1 MDRSWPLPNRVGF
14 GDWMLTSFSP
24 SSAEGDEKL
33 FRHQALVRDFLQPG
47 APYRGILIY
56 HALGSGKTCTAI
68 TVAEALRAAARPVV
82 VMLPAS
88 LKQNFADEVAK
99 CGDPSQPYAYV
110 HYNGLTRGSIPRGS
124 DLAGK
129 TVIVDEAHNF
139 CATATKDDTLI
150 SSLYEALMS
159 AADVR
164 IILLSGTPIINS
176 PFELSRMMNLLRGP
190 TTVYKVQVDDA
201 ARALAALRDHPDV
214 DGAWLDAGSGG
225 SAIMVTLAPPGFSR
239 DSAWTVRHD
248 GHAPSI
254 ERVVAEVRGKARA
267 MPKRELCL
275 PSDPGAFMDRFIDWQ
290 AGVMKE
296 PGLFM
301 RRIQGL
307 VSHFAEYD
315 ASIYPSVSDT
325 KLVKLP
331 MTEPQ
336 FNVYRKARDY
346 EIKLERLAKD
356 RKKDPFSGG
365 DDGGTGVYKA
375 FSRAA
380 CNYAFPPDV
389 RRPSPKNARE
399 EGAGADAARYDAEL
413 VRAMDKLDLSL
424 EAVAKQAPKFVAI
437 RQAAMAAPGPVLVY
451 SDFRTVEGVGLFA
464 RFLGANGWSELRLA
478 HDAASGTWGVSHHGG
493 ATEPRF
499 VQLDTSESKEHNA
512 LLLKIFNNKWDD
524 LPPEVLKALAPLGGN
539 LRGEAAKMLLVTKS
553 GAEGITLSN
562 VRQVHIMEPYWNMVR
577 VQQIIGRAVRA
588 HSHASLP
595 PKERHVDVFMYQ
607 MELTEE
613 QRQDAQLKAFDLG
626 QSTDETV
633 YAVAQRK
640 RAIIE
645 QFLDCLKRAAVDC
658 TIHGSTPDCLTYPAQ
673 LPPHARADDDVG
685 DEQFARRAKLASAAS
700 ATQALRLGPE
710 RFKHRGRELALMV
723 EPKDVLVDARAFAKL
738 GRLVP
743 VGLLRRDPKTKA
755 PAGVLADERAAADA
769 LFGPAAS

>member
-14 GDWMLTSFSP
+14 GEWMLTRFSEAP
-24 SSAEGDEKL
+24 VSGASEKKL
-33 FRHQALVRDFLQPG
+33 FRHQALVRDFLQAG
-47 APYRGILIY
+47 TPYRGLLIY

-68 TVAEALRAAARPVV
+68 TVAEALRAADRPVV

-88 LKQNFADEVAK
+88 LKQNFADEVGK

-110 HYNGLTRGSIPRGS
+110 HYNGLTRGSIPRAS

-150 SSLYEALMS
+150 SALYESLMS
-159 AADVR
+159 AVDVR

-190 TTVYKVQVDDA
+190 TVVYRVRVDDA
-201 ARALAALRDHPDV
+201 AQALKALRDHPDV
-214 DGAWLDAGSGG
+214 DGAWPDPGSGG
-225 SAIMVTLAPPGFSR
+225 SAIMVTLVPPGFSR
-239 DSAWTVRHD
+239 DSAWTVVHD
-248 GHAPSI
+248 GRAPSI
-254 ERVVAEVRGKARA
+254 ERVAAEVNGKARA

-275 PSDPGAFMDRFIDWQ
+275 PEDAGTFFERFLDWED
-290 AGVMKE
+290 GTMRE

-315 ASIYPSVSDT
+315 AAIYPSVSEA

-356 RKKDPFSGG
+356 RKNDPFAAEKETTS
-365 DDGGTGVYKA
+365 GVYKA
-375 FSRAA
+375 FTRAA
-380 CNYAFPPDV
+380 CNYAFPPEV
-389 RRPSPKNARE
+389 RRPSPKNARQGGGE
-399 EGAGADAARYDAEL
+399 AYDALL
-413 VRAMDKLDLSL
+413 VQAMGKLDMSL
-424 EAVAKQAPKFVAI
+424 ASVAKQAPKFVAI
-437 RQAAMAAPGPVLVY
+437 REAATAAPGPVLVY
-451 SDFRTVEGVGLFA
+451 SDFRTVEGVGLLS
-464 RFLGANGWSELRLA
+464 RFLDANGWGELRLSQ
-478 HDAASGTWGVSHHGG
+478 DAGTAGTWRVDLSAG
-493 ATEPRF
+493 PRGRRYM
-499 VQLDTSESKEHNA
+499 QLDSAESKEHNA
-512 LLLKIFNNKWDD
+512 VLLKIFNSKWDD
-524 LPPEVLKALAPLGGN
+524 LPPEVTTALAPHKGN
-539 LRGEAAKMLLVTKS
+539 LHGEAVKMLLVTKS

-595 PKERHVDVFMYQ
+595 PEERHVDVFMYQ

-613 QRQDAQLKAFDLG
+613 QRQDAQIKAFDLG

-633 YAVAQRK
+633 YAVAQKK

-645 QFLDCLKRAAVDC
+645 QFLGCLKRAAMDC
-658 TIHGSTPDCLTYPAQ
+658 SAHGKTTDCLTYPAQ
-673 LPPHARADDDVG
+673 LPPQAMATDDVG
-685 DEQFARRAKLASAAS
+685 DAQFERRAKLGAA
-700 ATQALRLGPE
+700 APRALRLGPE
-710 RFKHRGRELALMV
+710 RFKHRGRELALMA
-723 EPKDVLVDARAFAKL
+723 EPEGVLVDARAFAKL

-743 VGLLRRDPKTKA
+743 YGMLQRDPKTKE
-755 PAGVLADERAAADA
+755 PAGVQADESAAADA
-769 LFGPAAS
+769 LFGSQPV